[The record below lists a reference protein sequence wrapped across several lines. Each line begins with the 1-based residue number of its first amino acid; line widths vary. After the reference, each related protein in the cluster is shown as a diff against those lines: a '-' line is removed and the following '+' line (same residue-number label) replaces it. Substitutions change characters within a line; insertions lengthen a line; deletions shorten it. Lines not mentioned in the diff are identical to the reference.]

1 MSLSRRFLLSSL
13 IGGSGVA
20 LAQSLT
26 PAQANIGFK
35 ADTLPERSE
44 SGVGAL
50 MPWAD
55 SLWAVTYNSHMQGTG
70 YGLGLYRIDETLVDE
85 SRRVA
90 LVIELLVGAKFIH
103 GGDGFLVI
111 HRVLAR
117 VGGRGLARLRDRLL
131 VGGGILLAKLLHL
144 R

>member
-13 IGGSGVA
+13 IGSSGVA

-35 ADTLPERSE
+35 ADTLPERTE

-55 SLWAVTYNSHMQGTG
+55 SLWAVTYNSHTQDTGTG
-70 YGLGLYRIDETLVDE
+70 SASTASTTASRPNSSTSTTAHTPTACIHHQSSQCFIGPYAID
-85 SRRVA
+85 
-90 LVIELLVGAKFIH
+90 AK
-103 GGDGFLVI
+103 GN
-111 HRVLAR
+111 
-117 VGGRGLARLRDRLL
+117 
-131 VGGGILLAKLLHL
+131 
-144 R
+144 

>member
-1 MSLSRRFLLSSL
+1 MSLSRRFLLSSM
-13 IGGSGVA
+13 IGASGVA

-70 YGLGLYRIDETLVDE
+70 YGLGL
-85 SRRVA
+85 
-90 LVIELLVGAKFIH
+90 
-103 GGDGFLVI
+103 
-111 HRVLAR
+111 
-117 VGGRGLARLRDRLL
+117 
-131 VGGGILLAKLLHL
+131 
-144 R
+144 